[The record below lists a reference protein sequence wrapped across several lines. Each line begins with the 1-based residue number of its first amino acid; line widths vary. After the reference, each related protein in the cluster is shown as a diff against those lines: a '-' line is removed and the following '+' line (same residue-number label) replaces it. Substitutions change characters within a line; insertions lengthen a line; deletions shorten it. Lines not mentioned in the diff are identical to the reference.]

1 MPDSASSGLS
11 AHQLSAAQRVGIMVT
26 SWWPLLH
33 VVAVVAVGVAPWGP
47 WGARLAAS
55 LGVLYLVP
63 PLLARLVLRL
73 SPLVGPRH
81 PVGSRGYMTW
91 WLLLTLQTVFCRF
104 PALDEALRMVP
115 ALYSAWL
122 RLWGSR
128 VGRLT
133 YWAPGMQVYDRSFL
147 EVGDDVIFGAG
158 VVLSPHLVVREPD
171 RSMDLVV
178 APIRIGHRCLIGGF
192 SALAGGTRVAPDEAP
207 RAFSHF
213 PPFTDWRDGKRNRRG
228 DGQE

>member
-1 MPDSASSGLS
+1 MPDTAPSGLA
-11 AHQLSAAQRVGIMVT
+11 AHQLSTAQRVGIMIT
-26 SWWPLLH
+26 SWWPPLH
-33 VVAVVAVGVAPWGP
+33 VVMVGAVGLSPWGP
-47 WGARLAAS
+47 WGVRLAAA
-55 LGVLYLVP
+55 LAVLYLLP
-63 PLLARLVLRL
+63 PLLARSILWI
-73 SPLVGPRH
+73 SPLDGPRH

-133 YWAPGMQVYDRSFL
+133 YWAPGLQVYDRSFL

-158 VVLSPHLVVREPD
+158 VVLSSHLVMREKD
-171 RSMDLVV
+171 QSMDLVV
-178 APIRIGHRCLIGGF
+178 APIRIGHRALIGGF
-192 SALAGGTRVAPDEAP
+192 SAIAGGTRVASDEAP

-213 PPFTDWRDGKRNRRG
+213 PPFTDWKDGKRNRKG
-228 DGQE
+228 ESKE